1 MFEENNK
8 SQRYYTALLDK
19 YISIYHN
26 KYVAVSKISQDARKL
41 MTSVGNRILESEA
54 IRWLATGDKPEWLN
68 NSKTNDKRMLNQ
80 FVTDN
85 TIYILDKQ
93 VKQCV
98 RVSLHKSDECNH
110 LIFVYSSDMN
120 EYQKQRVR
128 IICRILWNKLN
139 LEL

>member
-1 MFEENNK
+1 MFEEDNK
-8 SQRYYTALLDK
+8 SQRYYTALIDK
-19 YISIYHN
+19 YTAIYHN
-26 KYVAVSKISQDARKL
+26 KYIAICKISQDARNL
-41 MTSVGNRILESEA
+41 MKSVNNRILESEA

-68 NSKTNDKRMLNQ
+68 STKMPR
-80 FVTDN
+80 DN
-85 TIYILDKQ
+85 ALDKLILENIAHVQ
-93 VKQCV
+93 DSKIRASVK
-98 RVSLHKSDECNH
+98 VSLHKSDKLNY